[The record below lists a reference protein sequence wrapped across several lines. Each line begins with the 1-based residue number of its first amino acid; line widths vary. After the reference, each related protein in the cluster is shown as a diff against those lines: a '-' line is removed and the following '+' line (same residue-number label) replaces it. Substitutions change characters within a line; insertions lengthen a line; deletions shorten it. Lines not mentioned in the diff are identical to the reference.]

1 MDSGLVPHMNM
12 LLSRFLGV
20 CLGLLIGFSAQGA
33 ATQAQLVVPVET
45 VKPGETITVGVLLK
59 MLPGWHTYWKNS
71 GESGAATKI
80 VWDLPTG
87 VTAGE
92 IQWPTPEVYYDKIVD
107 LTTYVH
113 HDEAMLLVP
122 LTIGATV
129 PNGELELKARV
140 SWLECEKLCVPGRTE
155 VNAKLKIAADTKP
168 SSEAALIKKWQDK
181 LPKPNEALKASAR
194 WDGEAKEG
202 KRTLLVEFTPVT
214 EAKDWDFFPYRGED
228 STVSPKSEKLGLKDG
243 RFTLRKTVS
252 SDEGK
257 WPVEIKGLIV
267 GGSDT
272 LKPTLAYEA
281 GIGIGGSAIASTS
294 STAAAG
300 ESTPAKSTAAPRSL
314 FMMLIYAFIGGMIL
328 NIMPCVLPVISLKIL
343 GFVKQSQD
351 DPGRVRKLGLI
362 YGLGVIVSFLVL
374 AGLVI
379 GVQQAGKSASWGMQF
394 QNPQFLV
401 VLTILVTL
409 VALNLFGVFEVTMN
423 SSVMGAAGQL
433 ASQKGASGAFF
444 NGVLATIL
452 ATPCTA
458 PFLGVALGFAFAQSA
473 LVILLFFVTIALGLA
488 FPYVLLSWQPKWLKF
503 LPKPGAWMERF
514 KILMGFPMVAT
525 AFWLFSL
532 SAGHFG
538 RSGVLWLGLLL
549 VFVALAAYIFGE
561 FVQRG
566 SKHRGLAGAIAT
578 VLLFGS
584 LAYVLEGQLK
594 WRSPERAGTAAT
606 TLESKVGIAWKAWTP
621 TALAEARKSGKPVF
635 VDFTADWC
643 VTCQANKKTSIEI
656 TSVKEKLAAIGAI
669 SFLGD
674 YTYEDAAIAAE
685 LKKYGR
691 AGVPLVVVFPADPQA
706 EPIVLPEILTPGIV
720 LDALDKAASKKLS
733 SVK

>member
-1 MDSGLVPHMNM
+1 MNM
-12 LLSRFLGV
+12 LLSRFLAF
-20 CLGLLIGFSAQGA
+20 CLGLLLGFSAQGA
-33 ATQAQLVVPVET
+33 ATQARLVVPVET
-45 VKPGETITVGVLLK
+45 VKPGETITVGVMLE
-59 MLPGWHTYWKNS
+59 MLPGWHTYWKNA

-80 VWDLPTG
+80 VWDLSAG

-92 IQWPTPEVYYDKIVD
+92 IQWPAPEVYYDKIVD

-129 PNGELELKARV
+129 LNGELELKARV

-181 LPKPNEALKASAR
+181 LPKPNDTLKASAR

-374 AGLVI
+374 AALVI

-566 SKHRGLAGAIAT
+566 SKHRGLAGAIAA
-578 VLLFGS
+578 VLLFAS

-594 WRSPERAGTAAT
+594 WRSPERTGTTAT

-621 TALAEARKSGKPVF
+621 AALAEARKSGKPVF

-674 YTYEDAAIAAE
+674 YTYEDAAIAVE

-691 AGVPLVVVFPADPQA
+691 AGVPLVVIFPADPKA

-720 LDALDKAASKKLS
+720 LEALDKAASKQLS